1 MKTIKTILAVVFGV
15 FVLLAFFYNNGSVR
29 LAKEIETSY
38 DNDGKTIELEGRLNA
53 PFLTRTGGGTTSMEF
68 EVYND
73 FIIILNGNK
82 KLTVTMNYGEGKNS
96 ILINGTDRKFE
107 SKDVVVFDKDGNKL
121 TLSDK
126 VKLTGLLKYSRK
138 GEKKETNSSEMDYTY
153 DITNVVIEKI

>member
-1 MKTIKTILAVVFGV
+1 MKTIKTILSLALVVL
-15 FVLLAFFYNNGSVR
+15 VLLAIFYNNGSVR

-38 DNDGKTIELEGRLNA
+38 DNDGKTIELEGRLNT
-53 PFLTRTGGGTTSMEF
+53 PFLTRTGGGTTNMEF

-96 ILINGTDRKFE
+96 ILINGEGRKFE
-107 SKDVVVFDKDGNKL
+107 SKDVIVFDKGGNKL

-126 VKLTGLLKYSRK
+126 VKLTGLLKYTKK
-138 GEKKETNSSEMDYTY
+138 GEKNEISGKEDYTY
-153 DITNVVIEKI
+153 NITNVVIEKI